1 MEVETSKCIELD
13 PPTAIT
19 ILLDR
24 ICIVVDIVPVV
35 DRFRKRTGNQGV
47 SIFRSLKSQCF
58 AILSILQI

>member
-19 ILLDR
+19 IRLDR

-47 SIFRSLKSQCF
+47 
-58 AILSILQI
+58 